1 MSNSKVLIPHHAS
14 ALLSGANDYFYSP
27 MKGSHVIKYVP
38 FGENSKLETLGRR
51 ISANTFHVE
60 VATTLTLK
68 LKTEYIVILKLQI
81 ITKP

>member
-1 MSNSKVLIPHHAS
+1 
-14 ALLSGANDYFYSP
+14 

-38 FGENSKLETLGRR
+38 FGENSKLDTLGRW

-68 LKTEYIVILKLQI
+68 LQI
-81 ITKP
+81 KI

>member
-1 MSNSKVLIPHHAS
+1 MAKSEMWSQLFNTNQTSSLP
-14 ALLSGANDYFYSP
+14 SGDNDFFYSP

-38 FGENSKLETLGRR
+38 FGENSKAETFGRW

-68 LKTEYIVILKLQI
+68 LETQNIAI
-81 ITKP
+81 

>member
-1 MSNSKVLIPHHAS
+1 
-14 ALLSGANDYFYSP
+14 

-38 FGENSKLETLGRR
+38 FGENSKFDTLGRW

-68 LKTEYIVILKLQI
+68 LKIRI
-81 ITKP
+81 